1 MHAQDENEK
10 SRNETAMPFMHAKLV
25 GSQNV
30 LEGLVTEDFK
40 RIYRSAENM
49 KRMSEAAEWPRADDK
64 VYGHY
69 GVQFRQQ
76 CDKVMKLADE
86 RNLEGAHYTYLG
98 MTTTCINCH
107 NYVRGKFRVQRI
119 KDDPK
124 GPVRLIP
131 TEWEGN
137 TFRNNRSSKPKTQ

>member
-1 MHAQDENEK
+1 
-10 SRNETAMPFMHAKLV
+10 MHAKLV

-40 RIYRSAENM
+40 RIYRGAENM
-49 KRMSEAAEWPRADDK
+49 KRMSEAVQWPRADDK
-64 VYGHY
+64 VYSHY
-69 GVQFRQQ
+69 SEQFRRQ
-76 CDKVMKLADE
+76 CDKLMKLADDG
-86 RNLEGAHYTYLG
+86 NLEGTHYTYLG

-107 NYVRGKFRVQRI
+107 DYVRGKFRIQRD

-137 TFRNNRSSKPKTQ
+137 TFRKNRPATSKSQ